1 MTVAL
6 AVVLTTPASASA
18 QSPLRGLLR
27 IGGEYGGDEVVQFTY
42 ADGSSPKVTA
52 GGGILASIG
61 GVYEAFTAGAHGMDV
76 QLAAGIKYRTIPAA
90 TNQDA
95 SWLRFPVDGLLFY
108 RTPASIRI
116 GGGATV
122 HLRNVLQASGAVLN
136 DRVEFRNTP
145 GLLLQA
151 DYARGDV
158 AFDLRYTAMTYEVER
173 GGSGTVGASSIG
185 GGLTFFLGRR
195 AGGARRP

>member
-1 MTVAL
+1 
-6 AVVLTTPASASA
+6 
-18 QSPLRGLLR
+18 
-27 IGGEYGGDEVVQFTY
+27 VVQFTY

-52 GGGILASIG
+52 GGGILASLG
-61 GVYEAFTAGAHGMDV
+61 GVYEAFTAGAHGLDV
-76 QLAAGIKYRTIPAA
+76 QLAAGLKYRTIPAA

-108 RTPASIRI
+108 RAPAGIRV
-116 GGGATV
+116 GGGGTV

-158 AFDLRYTAMTYEVER
+158 RFDLRYTAMTYEVER

-185 GGLTFFLGRR
+185 AGLTFFLGRR
-195 AGGARRP
+195 AGGARRL